1 MQDAKPVQA
10 SHTLQSAM
18 ISGKLEAFGHR
29 SEPGASMET
38 ISSLEWETLIL
49 DIPTAYRRLARI
61 AKDEPWAEI
70 RVERAD
76 IQKLWRIQTE
86 TEGRTRYDWIA
97 IREIYETLIQNNPD
111 MSQNEIINEVQ
122 LGFQNRS
129 TKEPPSRTSLQTK
142 IKSWH

>member
-1 MQDAKPVQA
+1 
-10 SHTLQSAM
+10 
-18 ISGKLEAFGHR
+18 
-29 SEPGASMET
+29 
-38 ISSLEWETLIL
+38 
-49 DIPTAYRRLARI
+49 RI